1 MGLSRGRVAMSRFF
15 YNAAFLWA
23 MIFSNVVQAADDDPV
38 RMLIKNYDRDTYST
52 MDGLLYIR
60 TYQCLEPA
68 YSESAIL
75 FYIPYSDDNKL
86 RFSNGV
92 ECKVLEI
99 YDRGAHY
106 SREGR

>member
-1 MGLSRGRVAMSRFF
+1 MSKLFF
-15 YNAAFLWA
+15 KAVLLWA
-23 MIFSNVVQAADDDPV
+23 VVFSCVTQAADDDPV
-38 RMLIKNYDRDTYST
+38 RMLIKNYDRDIYST

-75 FYIPYSDDNKL
+75 FYIPYSADNKL

-92 ECKVLEI
+92 DCKVLEI